1 VTGDRDLKN
10 VMAGPLVGRVVPAYP
25 SSMRIGARPRDIAS
39 GNTGIRTS
47 VEQADYLRW
56 RIERPDGRR
65 SLTWFATTSA
75 RGKLLIG
82 SHQLIGTLQLSFLQ
96 GSWLIECSG
105 DFTRR
110 RLPPEN
116 DESICDYWMRAPKI
130 NDWYQA
136 SVILFPATTLA
147 PMFQDEPPCSEVRK
161 HRWDY
166 RRSSDDVLEV
176 QILFGGADCEAPAIS
191 DGSVLIG
198 HVDLHRGVAVAVV
211 AEARAMDIYTQ
222 RMIEGHRALATTSWQ
237 ARRYAWGTTGDVPCL
252 IDLAGLRGSI
262 RV

>member
-1 VTGDRDLKN
+1 
-10 VMAGPLVGRVVPAYP
+10 
-25 SSMRIGARPRDIAS
+25 MRIGARPRDIAS
-39 GNTGIRTS
+39 GNTGIRTC

-75 RGKLLIG
+75 RRQKGKLLIG

-147 PMFQDEPPCSEVRK
+147 PMFQDEPPCSGVRK
-161 HRWDY
+161 HRWDHP
-166 RRSSDDVLEV
+166 RSSDDVLEV
-176 QILFGGADCEAPAIS
+176 HILFSGADSEAPAIS
-191 DGSVLIG
+191 DGSGLIG
-198 HVDLHRGVAVAVV
+198 HVDLHRGMAVAVV
-211 AEARAMDIYTQ
+211 AEARAMDIHTQ

-252 IDLAGLRGSI
+252 IDLAGLRGAI
-262 RV
+262 RA